1 MFPHTNF
8 FNSSFSAF
16 SALGGLLSWWRGRSG
31 AAGWLWCTDWEQR
44 EQLMIAYQRP
54 RFTPSSCFWEW
65 ASSTAPQRRACI
77 WDLTF
82 SNLIK
87 LDEKKPSSAYDPPP
101 TSSWNG
107 MTLKVFLDDIIWK
120 DSESEGT
127 VVSLLQS
134 DAERKRNL
142 RVFFFFS
149 FYDMIHWDDCTDLF
163 HTVTV
168 DTSSPW
174 WQLHSQ
180 VNSLTKAAFP
190 QQMMGENSG
199 YYSRKLQHLN
209 VKQMS
214 PDAPEILMTE
224 ISQLHWATYYF
235 FYKILSKSYML
246 FFYHSVSMKWTFKWY
261 ALNRND
267 V

>member
-1 MFPHTNF
+1 MSDLRSNANKRMFLHTNF

-44 EQLMIAYQRP
+44 EQLMIAYQKP

-65 ASSTAPQRRACI
+65 ASSTAPQRTVCI

-101 TSSWNG
+101 TSPWNG

-134 DAERKRNL
+134 DAERKRKCTS
-142 RVFFFFS
+142 FFFPFMTWS
-149 FYDMIHWDDCTDLF
+149 IEMTVRTCFIRLPWIRLLLGDSCT
-163 HTVTV
+163 H
-168 DTSSPW
+168 
-174 WQLHSQ
+174 
-180 VNSLTKAAFP
+180 K
-190 QQMMGENSG
+190 
-199 YYSRKLQHLN
+199 
-209 VKQMS
+209 
-214 PDAPEILMTE
+214 
-224 ISQLHWATYYF
+224 
-235 FYKILSKSYML
+235 
-246 FFYHSVSMKWTFKWY
+246 
-261 ALNRND
+261 
-267 V
+267 